1 MPIPPRRPALWREML
16 YGCGCLCL
24 GLGAWAL
31 SVFGGESAQALP
43 AYAAIGLG
51 FTLWIRGFL
60 SQ

>member
-1 MPIPPRRPALWREML
+1 ML